1 MQSSLLLFK
10 HESFALRGE
19 SAQRTLNC
27 QLILW
32 KLQALIKK
40 HASIEFY
47 ERKGVWGV
55 LPLSRHFDRT
65 DCHGQPL
72 CDTFNEQ
79 KFQFELKIRISS
91 KNLRLFR
98 RRHPTHWV
106 AVGCGEI
113 RRNTNLQRA
122 VGVTTGFARVHKFH
136 SYRFSATPIAPGH
149 TLPTS
154 SS

>member
-19 SAQRTLNC
+19 SAQRSSNC

-40 HASIEFY
+40 HASIKIY
-47 ERKGVWGV
+47 ERMGFEV
-55 LPLSRHFDRT
+55 SCHFDRVSS
-65 DCHGQPL
+65 HGQPP
-72 CDTFNEQ
+72 CHTFNVK
-79 KFQFELKIRISS
+79 KFHFELKIRISS
-91 KNLRLFR
+91 KNPRLCR

-113 RRNTNLQRA
+113 WRNTNLQRA
-122 VGVTTGFARVHKFH
+122 VGMTTGFARVHKFH
-136 SYRFSATPIAPGH
+136 SYRFSATPIAPGY